1 MNLKSLSFVLLVL
14 LISLTSY
21 GQKSVLQK
29 SKTGI
34 SLSGKIIEKGTN
46 KPVEFVTVK
55 LIIKADST
63 FIAGCIT
70 DGTGNFSLKN
80 VPVNEFYIEYSSI
93 GFKPSRSKPFNVSSP
108 KGNLNLGVLELSTES
123 QILNEVVITG
133 ERKMFNNAIDRK
145 VFNVEKDML
154 SQSGA
159 VTDLLQNIPSVSVDI
174 DGNVSLRGSENVM
187 ILINGKTSM
196 LSGANRADIL
206 SQLPANTVDRIE
218 VITNPS
224 AKYKPDGTSGII
236 NIVLKKNANPG
247 LNGTIVANAGNRSR
261 YNSNLSL
268 NYNPGKFNLFAS
280 YGYRQ
285 DDRPRY
291 GDENR
296 KITDTQNIIT
306 FENIH
311 SDEISRPITQVANWG
326 TTFDFNKFNQL
337 GISGNA
343 YTRTSLKNSS
353 TDYLTLD
360 SEKALTDRYIRNGKT
375 DDPESEVGFS
385 AFYLHKFNKADHEI
399 QFDYEYQNSG
409 EQENGHYTNEYLTPF
424 KQSEFDNTLIH
435 NNVKENLLSIEY
447 KNPIREDMMV
457 EAGYKGDFS
466 TGNFDFYIENLTNP
480 GNLTNPLW
488 QKDIAKSNVF
498 EFTQNINAL
507 YGTFAHTIDKF
518 SYMAGIRIEQ
528 SQVESR
534 LKTLDSIIPNSYFNI
549 YPSLHLAQ
557 KVGKTSE
564 IQMNYSR
571 RVNRPESDDL
581 NPFPEYTDPRNLRA
595 GNPML
600 KPEFIHSFE
609 LGYQFMIGTTTV
621 IPTLFYHNKYN
632 GFTQIIIPLND
643 STYLSTR
650 TNLARNQSAG
660 FELISTF
667 AVHKFLT
674 GNLSTNVYYDQ
685 IDASNL
691 GYSSNK
697 SNVTWSAKLS
707 ISASVTPVTMIQMSA
722 SYRAP
727 QLTPQGSMLARYGMN
742 IGARQDVMNK
752 KASIIATISDP
763 FNTMNESSTMDT
775 PFLTKTSVRKRDARV
790 FYLGFVYHFGA
801 SKKVKEEAL
810 QFDDK
815 I

>member
-108 KGNLNLGVLELSTES
+108 KGNLNLGTLELSSES
-123 QILNEVVITG
+123 QLLNEVVITG
-133 ERKMFNNAIDRK
+133 ERKMFNNSIDRK

>member
-1 MNLKSLSFVLLVL
+1 MNLKSLSLVLLVL
-14 LISLTSY
+14 LNSLTSS
-21 GQKSVLQK
+21 GQKSTLKKNK
-29 SKTGI
+29 SGI
-34 SLSGKIIEKGTN
+34 SLSGKIIEKGKN

-70 DGTGNFSLKN
+70 DSTGRFSLQN
-80 VPVNEFYIEYSSI
+80 VPINDYYIEYSSI
-93 GFKPSRSKPFNVSSP
+93 GFKPSRSKAFNVSSS
-108 KGNLNLGVLELSTES
+108 KGNLNLGILELSTES
-123 QILNEVVITG
+123 QLLNEVVITG
-133 ERKMFNNAIDRK
+133 ERKMFNNSIDRK
-145 VFNVEKDML
+145 VFNIEKDML

-159 VTDLLQNIPSVSVDI
+159 VTDLLQNIPSVSVGI

-247 LNGTIVANAGNRSR
+247 LNGSIVVNAGNRNR

-285 DDRPRY
+285 DDRPRF
-291 GDENR
+291 GDDNR
-296 KITDTQNIIT
+296 KITDSQKIIT

-311 SDEISRPITQVANWG
+311 TEENSRPVTQVANWG
-326 TTFDFNKFNQL
+326 MTFDFNKFNQM
-337 GISGNA
+337 GVSGNA
-343 YTRTSLKNSS
+343 YTRTSIKNGF
-353 TDYLTLD
+353 TDYLTMD
-360 SEKALTDRYIRNGKT
+360 SEKLPTDRYMRNGRT
-375 DDPESEVGFS
+375 DDPESEIGLSTF
-385 AFYLHKFNKADHEI
+385 FLHKFKKEDHEI

-409 EQENGHYTNEYLTPF
+409 EQENGHYTNEYTTPF
-424 KQSEFDNTLIH
+424 KPSTFNNTLIH
-435 NNVKENLLSIEY
+435 NNVKENLFSIEY
-447 KNPIREDMMV
+447 KNPIREDMML

-466 TGNFDFYIENLTNP
+466 TGNFDFYNENLTNP
-480 GNLTNPLW
+480 GNLTNPIW
-488 QKDIAKSNVF
+488 QKDIAKSNIF

-507 YGTFAHTIDKF
+507 YGTFAHTINKF
-518 SYMAGIRIEQ
+518 SYMAGLRIEQ
-528 SQVESR
+528 SQVNSR
-534 LKTLDSIIPNSYFNI
+534 LITLDSIIPNSYFNV
-549 YPSLHLAQ
+549 YPTLHLA
-557 KVGKTSE
+557 KKTGKSGE

-595 GNPML
+595 GNPKL
-600 KPEFIHSFE
+600 KPEFIHSIE
-609 LGYQFMIGTTTV
+609 LGYQFMLGTTTV

-643 STYLSTR
+643 STFLSTR

-660 FELISTF
+660 LELISTF
-667 AVHKFLT
+667 VVHKFLT
-674 GNLSTNVYYDQ
+674 GNLSTNVFYDQ

-691 GYSSNK
+691 GYSGNK

-707 ISASVTPVTMIQMSA
+707 VSASITPVTMVQVSA

-727 QLTPQGSMLARYGMN
+727 QLTPQGTMLARYGMN
-742 IGARQDVMNK
+742 IGARQDILNK

-763 FNTMNESSTMDT
+763 FNTMNEASTMDT
-775 PFLTKTSVRKRDARV
+775 PFLTKQNVRKRDARV

-801 SKKVKEEAL
+801 SKKVKEEAI